1 MPSRPSVKVFSYPD
15 NNYRK
20 IHSRGKKREQAAK
33 KRRHP
38 QEGKA
43 NHSGKKSYKIRPVS
57 ENPEIS
63 ARYSRSYR
71 NLETNLEMIEKERE
85 WFRWQKSWEEW
96 EEWEDMMEY
105 YDWTSKKT
113 EQAELE
119 QQEWQRQ
126 QDIEDKERKEAEK
139 RQEAA
144 AIKLQQ
150 KKDADM
156 AHQKQ
161 TIIKAITSLL
171 TEANTYHYYQYNKG
185 GRIEI
190 RLEY

>member
-1 MPSRPSVKVFSYPD
+1 M
-15 NNYRK
+15 
-20 IHSRGKKREQAAK
+20 
-33 KRRHP
+33 
-38 QEGKA
+38 
-43 NHSGKKSYKIRPVS
+43 
-57 ENPEIS
+57 
-63 ARYSRSYR
+63 
-71 NLETNLEMIEKERE
+71 NLEMIEKERE
-85 WFRWQKSWEEW
+85 WFRWQQSW

-105 YDWTSKKT
+105 YDWTSKETK
-113 EQAELE
+113 QAELE

-161 TIIKAITSLL
+161 TIIDAITSLL
-171 TEANTYHYYQYNKG
+171 TQANTYHYYQYNKG
-185 GRIEI
+185 GGIEI